1 MTAVLD
7 KRKMLSIFVLP
18 DHFHAGRQ
26 FHFDVIMKTQQDFG
40 YMTPCL
46 SISSPP
52 QVMTHLRV
60 IEERMNQSLSLLYK
74 VPYVA
79 DEIQDEIGESGSVR
93 SPPPRARLLSA
104 AIRMK

>member
-1 MTAVLD
+1 
-7 KRKMLSIFVLP
+7 MLSIFVLP

-52 QVMTHLRV
+52 PGDDPPACDRGEDEPESISAL
-60 IEERMNQSLSLLYK
+60 QSTIRGRR
-74 VPYVA
+74 
-79 DEIQDEIGESGSVR
+79 DSG
-93 SPPPRARLLSA
+93 
-104 AIRMK
+104 